1 MGIDVLNMR
10 VVSVMEVKRI
20 SKTEF
25 SSLLNISA
33 PILSHIS
40 SGRNKPSVDV
50 LQKILIHYPDISAEW
65 LLMGQGDMLKA
76 KNINKES
83 VTEALETI
91 EERMKDG
98 VNSLLGVKE
107 LIKQQIETL
116 KQ

>member
-1 MGIDVLNMR
+1 MGIDVLNRR
-10 VVSVMEVKRI
+10 VAKVMEAKKI

-25 SSLLNISA
+25 SLLLNISA

-50 LQKILIHYPDISAEW
+50 LQKILTHYPDISAEW

-83 VTEALETI
+83 ISEALQTI
-91 EERMKDG
+91 ENRMNDG

-107 LIKQQIETL
+107 LIKQQIENL
-116 KQ
+116 RQ

>member
-1 MGIDVLNMR
+1 MGIDVLNKR
-10 VVSVMEVKRI
+10 VARVMEVKRI

-50 LQKILIHYPDISAEW
+50 LQKILTHYPDISAEW

-83 VTEALETI
+83 VTQALTI
-91 EERMKDG
+91 VEERMRES
-98 VNSLLGVKE
+98 VNSLLGVNE
-107 LIKQQIETL
+107 LVKQQIESL